1 MILTCRV
8 IFGVPFRFELE
19 AKWGPRVELEAI
31 EFLNGAP
38 IDWRIGND
46 PVRPGLHT
54 GREFP
59 ASMTSN
65 VLSGPEAP
73 VAYQPQAWTWRREAS
88 VMQHFSSGSAQRRT
102 PKQGTAELD
111 PQHNH

>member
-1 MILTCRV
+1 MILIFRV

-54 GREFP
+54 GRGIPGFHDLQRPIRTGGTRGLP
-59 ASMTSN
+59 AASLDLETRGIGDATLL
-65 VLSGPEAP
+65 VWLRPGTYPETGHCGA
-73 VAYQPQAWTWRREAS
+73 
-88 VMQHFSSGSAQRRT
+88 
-102 PKQGTAELD
+102 
-111 PQHNH
+111 

>member
-54 GREFP
+54 GRGIPGFHDLQRPIRTGGTRGLP
-59 ASMTSN
+59 AASLDLETRGIGDATLL
-65 VLSGPEAP
+65 VWLRPGTYPETGHCGA
-73 VAYQPQAWTWRREAS
+73 
-88 VMQHFSSGSAQRRT
+88 
-102 PKQGTAELD
+102 
-111 PQHNH
+111 